1 MQYFNQPK
9 DAPLLSLYKKKK
21 RSSTLHRLRDF
32 VIHVASAQ
40 FTDVHWPLWLK

>member
-1 MQYFNQPK
+1 MQVYIRP
-9 DAPLLSLYKKKK
+9 P
-21 RSSTLHRLRDF
+21 DF